1 MIEHKPTE
9 HTKPLAEPIQEEIK
23 QEVIVENG
31 PASALMLPGSVI
43 LAGLLI
49 AGSVIFAGW
58 QLGNKLSSGNIFA
71 GAVTGGNQQQGQ
83 TGGQQP
89 PAGPVKITLKP
100 DTPFLG
106 NKNAKVTVV
115 EFADY
120 QCPYCE
126 QWYKTV
132 YPELKSKYIDT
143 GKIKFIYQDFAF
155 LGADSTTAAEAAHCA
170 ADQGKFWQY
179 HDYLFSNQGQE
190 NTGWATAD
198 KQKSFAATLGLNT
211 GKFNQCLDSH
221 KFAQQ
226 VQDETSAGKSY
237 GVTGTPTI
245 FINGVPTVGAQPVNV
260 FTAAIDA
267 ALK

>member
-1 MIEHKPTE
+1 MTEHKEVE
-9 HTKPLAEPIQEEIK
+9 HPKAIAEVVPEEIK

-43 LAGLLI
+43 LAGLII
-49 AGSVIFAGW
+49 AGSVVFSGW
-58 QLGNKLSSGNIFA
+58 QLGQKLSSGSVFA
-71 GAVTGGNQQQGQ
+71 GTVTGGNQQQGQ
-83 TGGQQP
+83 TGGQGA

-106 NKNAKVTVV
+106 KKDAKVTVV

-120 QCPYCE
+120 QCPFCE

-132 YPELKSKYIDT
+132 YSELKSKYIDT
-143 GKIKFIYQDFAF
+143 GKVKFFYQDFAF
-155 LGADSTTAAEAAHCA
+155 LGADSNTAAEAAHCA
-170 ADQGKFWQY
+170 QEQGKFWEY
-179 HDYLFSNQGQE
+179 HDYLFSHQGQE

-198 KQKSFAATLGLNT
+198 KQKGFAAAVGLNT
-211 GKFNQCLDSH
+211 SKFNQCLDTH
-221 KFAQQ
+221 KYAQE

-245 FINGVPTVGAQPVNV
+245 FINGVPTVGAQPATV